1 MSKILIVDDEQDIVE
16 LLSYNLEKEGFS
28 TVKAYDGEATLGLV
42 RSGKPDLMILD
53 LMLPKM
59 NGLDV
64 CKAIRRNPETANLP
78 IIMLTAKGEEI
89 DKIIGL
95 EIGADD
101 YITKPFSVKEL
112 IARVRSILRRM
123 QDVEKKTGNEE
134 FEYKDMKINYASCLV
149 KIRGKQVTLSPTE
162 LKLLFFLSRNPGRVY
177 SRNQILDHV
186 WGDDTFITDRAVD
199 VHIRRL
205 RSQIE
210 KDMENPHYIITV
222 RGFGYKFADKK

>member
-1 MSKILIVDDEQDIVE
+1 MSKIMIVDDEQDIVE
-16 LLSYNLEKEGFS
+16 LLSYNLEREGFS
-28 TVKAYDGEATLGLV
+28 TVKAYDGEAALGLV
-42 RSGKPDLMILD
+42 RSEKPDLMILD

-112 IARVRSILRRM
+112 IARVRAILRRM
-123 QDVEKKTGNEE
+123 HDNDNKLGKEE
-134 FEYKDMKINYASCLV
+134 FIYKELAINYASCLV
-149 KIRGKQVTLSPTE
+149 QIGGKKVTLSPTE

-210 KDMENPHYIITV
+210 KDMENPQYILTV
-222 RGFGYKFADKK
+222 RGFGYKFADTK